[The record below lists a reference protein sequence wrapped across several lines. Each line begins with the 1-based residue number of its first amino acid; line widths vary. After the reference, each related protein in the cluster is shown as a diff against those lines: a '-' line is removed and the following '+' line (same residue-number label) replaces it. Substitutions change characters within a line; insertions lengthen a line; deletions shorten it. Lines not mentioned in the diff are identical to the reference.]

1 MIQTCEKL
9 IWQACEVLEI
19 QVAKSMSQN
28 FPALQVEWFCAVLLL
43 SLCNIVMNFGWP
55 PYALCNIMIIRADP
69 LKTGAPKSVWIC
81 DKIAKKK
88 KGGGGGSFWTMFKNV
103 QNWYIGSS
111 FIIIEVKEKY
121 SLVLLWGRGGG
132 ANFFFPF
139 PGWEQLSLAFL
150 HIHQSLLYTMLLHCT
165 CCELWTKTL
174 ITLSVTFSLAKLC
187 FRFSFQK
194 MIPSSWN
201 SWIEMGPFTSLENG
215 DANSSQVDPYC
226 STILASQ
233 SIPTKQTKQWW

>member
-1 MIQTCEKL
+1 MTPLCTMQYYDNQGGPPKNWGTKKCVNL
-9 IWQACEVLEI
+9 WQ
-19 QVAKSMSQN
+19 N
-28 FPALQVEWFCAVLLL
+28 
-43 SLCNIVMNFGWP
+43 
-55 PYALCNIMIIRADP
+55 R
-69 LKTGAPKSVWIC
+69 
-81 DKIAKKK
+81 KKK
-88 KGGGGGSFWTMFKNV
+88 EGRGGGSFWTMFKNV

-194 MIPSSWN
+194 WFHLPETAKLKWVRSLVWRCQFISSW
-201 SWIEMGPFTSLENG
+201 S
-215 DANSSQVDPYC
+215 
-226 STILASQ
+226 ILFNN
-233 SIPTKQTKQWW
+233 IGKPKYTH